1 MGEEVEKLTR
11 KLLENREEFFDKTN
25 TLNSDGMRLLNKII
39 KLALS
44 NYPQLRKLASK
55 TRKKPTLENVTKLA
69 EEIGRARESKKT
81 TQAENKSRKD

>member
-1 MGEEVEKLTR
+1 MSEEVENLTR

-39 KLALS
+39 KLTIS

-55 TRKKPTLENVTKLA
+55 TRKKPTLENVVKLA
-69 EEIGRARESKKT
+69 EEIARVCESRKAA
-81 TQAENKSRKD
+81 QAENKLSED